1 MSLGLAH
8 TVSRQIKL
16 KFSTEKVDQMI
27 IQAVNLLDDLDKE
40 LNNYAMR
47 LREWYSW
54 HFPELEKIVSE
65 NITYAK
71 VVHKIGRR
79 TNLRET
85 DFTLEEFVPDE
96 IEQDIKK
103 ASEVSMGSDI
113 LEEDETNIRS
123 LA

>member
-1 MSLGLAH
+1 
-8 TVSRQIKL
+8 
-16 KFSTEKVDQMI
+16 MI

-85 DFTLEEFVPDE
+85 EFSLEEFVPDE